1 MQQFGGE
8 TIMTQSTETQDGVVL
23 IIDTEYLFKLKDILR
38 INAHDL
44 VEKLTNDGT
53 SFITSNSIMT
63 SNKMLE
69 KNFNMLF
76 SKYNIIKTDL
86 SNSLLIGSRKIH
98 ISGQSIGQIAFEC
111 VAENPSI
118 GTVIFLTD
126 KPDLAIAIE
135 TLTTL
140 GYNVELVGQTETN
153 RLIQMYLSSGLDSS
167 EDEAQI
173 RIRDLNEYKEL
184 ATLSVV

>member
-1 MQQFGGE
+1 
-8 TIMTQSTETQDGVVL
+8 MTQSTETQDGVVL

-53 SFITSNSIMT
+53 SFIETALITSNSIMT